1 MVLSCAP
8 CLLQPFVSEE
18 DSLVLHFICVACV
31 ARVPRATRV
40 SVGMAMS
47 GLGALMIAMRE
58 ALSALVDLD
67 TTLGTLTGD
76 PWAREVRGT
85 LQRRWAVLD
94 ELAAELRDYVEMQ
107 NTTLA
112 NAISTGTPAL
122 VGGLVT
128 LDARDTAA
136 RVAEHIARA
145 TPAPQ
150 PRPSSVG
157 PNKIP
162 GGGTAAA
169 RDPARW
175 ADELVDTPRAA
186 SSQAPPVLAA
196 AVATHLLPQPG
207 ARVQAP
213 YKAPLGLV
221 TPPTSAPQL
230 GTPIPTQAI
239 PTPRVAGLARLPSP
253 TPLIP
258 AAPQTPI
265 VWLAPVAQSRSG
277 QAWQRAG
284 TGGGTGTPAAPWGT
298 RSRTALPRDG
308 VAHYWEH
315 GRPAGWKIVMGD
327 LPSNVTPGHVR
338 TLALRDTLWNMRE
351 SV

>member
-1 MVLSCAP
+1 MLR
-8 CLLQPFVSEE
+8 FM
-18 DSLVLHFICVACV
+18 CVACV

-47 GLGALMIAMRE
+47 GLDALMIAMRE
-58 ALSALVDLD
+58 ALSASVDLD

-112 NAISTGTPAL
+112 NAVSTGTPAL

-136 RVAEHIARA
+136 CVAEHIARA

-150 PRPSSVG
+150 PRPSRVG

-162 GGGTAAA
+162 GGGAAAA

-239 PTPRVAGLARLPSP
+239 ATRGRLGKLAFAHAAHHRRTTDAHCVACTGGAVTQRPGV
-253 TPLIP
+253 
-258 AAPQTPI
+258 AACRHRWWHGDTSGT
-265 VWLAPVAQSRSG
+265 VGHKVTHGVATRWCCALLG
-277 QAWQRAG
+277 AWQALRVEDCDGRLAEQRRA
-284 TGGGTGTPAAPWGT
+284 
-298 RSRTALPRDG
+298 RSRA
-308 VAHYWEH
+308 
-315 GRPAGWKIVMGD
+315 D
-327 LPSNVTPGHVR
+327 LSF
-338 TLALRDTLWNMRE
+338 A
-351 SV
+351 